1 MRRSA
6 VLAVVIA
13 AASLVAVA
21 VAVAASKSPAVALRT
36 TTLGRVLVAANGRT
50 LYLFTA
56 DKTHASTCY
65 GQCASFW
72 PPLIANGKPSA
83 GSGVNASLLATT
95 KRKDGKLQVT
105 YSGHPLYFFSLDTK
119 AGQVKGEGFNH
130 FGGRWWVLS
139 AKGAAVMTTPVVP
152 PPATTTTGGGG
163 GYGP

>member
-21 VAVAASKSPAVALRT
+21 VAASKSPAVSLRT
-36 TTLGRVLVAANGRT
+36 TTLGRVLVAANGHT
-50 LYLFTA
+50 LYMFTA

-72 PPLIANGKPSA
+72 PPLVVSAKPVA
-83 GSGVNASLLATT
+83 GAGLNASLLATT

-105 YSGHPLYFFSLDTK
+105 YSGHPLYFFSLDAK

-139 AKGAAVMTTPVVP
+139 AKGVAIMTTPVVQ